1 MLIEDDMNYPLTFL
15 IIFFIN
21 FLRYLFSVGAHD
33 MLPSMWRSLIESY
46 YYMLLRYDKKAVVVA
61 TKSDKH
67 TVTARQ
73 HS

>member
-1 MLIEDDMNYPLTFL
+1 MLIEDDINYPLIFF
-15 IIFFIN
+15 IIFFIK
-21 FLRYLFSVGAHD
+21 FLRYLFSVGAQD
-33 MLPSMWRSLIESY
+33 MLPSMWRSLIESC

-61 TKSDKH
+61 TKSAKH